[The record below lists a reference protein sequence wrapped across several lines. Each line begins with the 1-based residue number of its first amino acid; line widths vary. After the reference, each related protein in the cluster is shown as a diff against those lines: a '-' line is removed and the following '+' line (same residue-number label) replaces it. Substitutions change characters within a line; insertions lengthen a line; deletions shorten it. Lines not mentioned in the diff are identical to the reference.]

1 MEGKDYYMKVNFTSN
16 EQLAPDEIEV
26 MVSAAEINGDVLNL
40 MQQIQNL
47 TPPSTTLPIT
57 LEDRVV
63 LLPIS
68 DIISIEVFG
77 TEISVQTVGKSYTTK
92 GQLKK
97 FHARL
102 PQKTFIQISK
112 SALINIEHLEYLEAG
127 FSGNMTAF
135 LTNNNRA
142 SVSRKYLPDLKQTLG
157 L

>member
-1 MEGKDYYMKVNFTSN
+1 MKVNFTSN
-16 EQLAPDEIEV
+16 EELAPDDIEV
-26 MVSAAEINGDVLNL
+26 VVSAAIMNGEVLSL

>member
-1 MEGKDYYMKVNFTSN
+1 MKVNFTSN
-16 EQLAPDEIEV
+16 EELAPDDIEV
-26 MVSAAEINGDVLNL
+26 VVSAAVMNGEVLSL